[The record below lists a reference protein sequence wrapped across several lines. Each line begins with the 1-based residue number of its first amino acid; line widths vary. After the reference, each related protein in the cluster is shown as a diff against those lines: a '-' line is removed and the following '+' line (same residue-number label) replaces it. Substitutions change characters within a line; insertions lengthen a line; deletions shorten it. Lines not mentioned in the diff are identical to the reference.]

1 MSLGETMVDSNA
13 KNVYRL
19 LLLKLLNV
27 IQFGFKAI
35 YGDSR
40 VSHIFVRATFN
51 IQPKTE
57 ICSQR

>member
-1 MSLGETMVDSNA
+1 MKQQSLLMPKV
-13 KNVYRL
+13 VYRL

-35 YGDSR
+35 YGDSIDMNDICSQM
-40 VSHIFVRATFN
+40 VN
-51 IQPKTE
+51 D